1 MIELDELREIF
12 VKYQTVE
19 IPEIGSKL
27 DQLIE
32 FSSMFF
38 ADTAEIYDIITR
50 IKDVERNPS
59 GFDLTDA
66 PILGLLVKISKL
78 LREIVVYY
86 KAGDANIIAYLERL
100 AVEAGI
106 VAQYLL
112 QASPETIENYRKC
125 SYKDRLRI
133 FEAPENEGFFATKAG
148 KRLKKD
154 VEGQFEAEGFS
165 VSSFDLQKKQK
176 WKVDGKSVRDMFQS
190 LRLDG
195 LYGSVY
201 GFGSESVHASWG
213 HSMNFDLRLNSDQTY
228 SAYPIEMPADIRYVA
243 PIIELCNPA
252 FVAWSERVNLEEHNK
267 SLKWIAGINRRL
279 FHAFDAVYAPMDE
292 H

>member
-1 MIELDELREIF
+1 MIKLDELREIF
-12 VKYQTVE
+12 IKYQTVK
-19 IPEIGSKL
+19 IPEIGSELDKL
-27 DQLIE
+27 LE
-32 FSSMFF
+32 FSSIFF
-38 ADTAEIYDIITR
+38 ADVAEVYDIITR
-50 IKDVERNPS
+50 IKDIERNPS

-86 KAGDANIIAYLERL
+86 KASDANIIAYLERQ

-112 QASPETIENYRKC
+112 HASPATIENYRKC

-133 FEAPENEGFFATKAG
+133 FEAPKNEGYFSTKAG
-148 KRLKKD
+148 KRLKAD
-154 VEGQFEAEGFS
+154 VQAQFDAEGFS
-165 VSSFDLQKKQK
+165 ASSFDLQKTQQ
-176 WKVDGKSVRDMFQS
+176 WKVDGKSVRDMFKS
-190 LRLDG
+190 LGMDG
-195 LYGSVY
+195 LYGFVY

-252 FVAWSERVNLEEHNK
+252 FVAWSERVNLGQENE
-267 SLKWIAGINRRL
+267 SLKWIAGINQHL
-279 FHAFDAVYAPMDE
+279 FHAFDAVYAPMDG
-292 H
+292 